1 MQKPMKARVIQTESG
16 DLRPPGATAE
26 SADRPVERYTAR
38 IDPPAL
44 IAGGATAREE
54 IQ

>member
-1 MQKPMKARVIQTESG
+1 VAWMRYRHVTYLTVRASRQAVERAG
-16 DLRPPGATAE
+16 
-26 SADRPVERYTAR
+26 RPVAQYSPR
-38 IDPPAL
+38 IDPPDL